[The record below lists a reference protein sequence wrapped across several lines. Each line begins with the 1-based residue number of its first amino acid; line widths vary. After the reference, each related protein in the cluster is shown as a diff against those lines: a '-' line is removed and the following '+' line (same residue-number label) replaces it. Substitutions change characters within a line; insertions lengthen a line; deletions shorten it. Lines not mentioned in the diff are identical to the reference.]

1 MIDPKAM
8 NPTTDNVKTPICVD
22 LDGTL
27 VRSDT
32 LWETILQ
39 LLKKH
44 PSSIFSLVMAY
55 FRSGRSGFKSAAVD
69 QLVIDPV
76 TLPYHKDVLD
86 FIHIAKSHGHP
97 ILLVTGANER
107 LAHAVANHIGLFDD
121 VIGSQPGSNNT
132 GADKAEELV
141 RRFGDK
147 KFDYMGNSHA
157 DLKVWKH
164 SSSAHVVGSQKLVNQ
179 AALLCPVANHFP
191 AATESIKKSL
201 VKAIRPHQWVK
212 NIIVFLPAVA
222 SHRIFEFQVIGNS
235 ILAFIA
241 FSLCASGLYV
251 MNDLLDLTSDRLH
264 KSKSKRPFAAG
275 NLPLSWGVAMC
286 PALLL
291 AAFVICIFLP
301 VQYSAVLITYIL
313 LTTAYTFYFKSR
325 VLVDV
330 FFLAALYTIR
340 LIAGHEAAN
349 LPYSHWLTGFSIFFF
364 LSLALIKRGSE
375 LVVLRNSGKLRTDGR
390 GYQTS
395 DVSTICNQGMVA
407 GGLSVLYL
415 AMYVSSPEIHLRYS
429 SPDLLLALCPLLFYW
444 LSRMW
449 LLVDRGWMHHDP
461 VVFALQDRV
470 SYYILT
476 IATIIGLIAI
486 TYP

>member
-1 MIDPKAM
+1 
-8 NPTTDNVKTPICVD
+8 
-22 LDGTL
+22 
-27 VRSDT
+27 
-32 LWETILQ
+32 
-39 LLKKH
+39 
-44 PSSIFSLVMAY
+44 
-55 FRSGRSGFKSAAVD
+55 
-69 QLVIDPV
+69 
-76 TLPYHKDVLD
+76 
-86 FIHIAKSHGHP
+86 
-97 ILLVTGANER
+97 
-107 LAHAVANHIGLFDD
+107 
-121 VIGSQPGSNNT
+121 
-132 GADKAEELV
+132 
-141 RRFGDK
+141 
-147 KFDYMGNSHA
+147 
-157 DLKVWKH
+157 
-164 SSSAHVVGSQKLVNQ
+164 
-179 AALLCPVANHFP
+179 LLCPIANQFP
-191 AATESIKKSL
+191 AATVSVPKSL

-222 SHRIFEFQVIGNS
+222 SHRIFEFQVLGNS

-251 MNDLLDLTSDRLH
+251 MNDLLDLPSDRLH

-301 VQYSAVLITYIL
+301 VQYSAVLTTYIL

-375 LVVLRNSGKLRTDGR
+375 LVVLRNAGKLRTDGR

-470 SYYILT
+470 SYYILS